1 MKRTE
6 STNSVADIAIA
17 IALET
22 RYNTLQPKLKRW
34 ANCNAG

>member
-1 MKRTE
+1 MRRTE
-6 STNSVADIAIA
+6 STNSVADIA